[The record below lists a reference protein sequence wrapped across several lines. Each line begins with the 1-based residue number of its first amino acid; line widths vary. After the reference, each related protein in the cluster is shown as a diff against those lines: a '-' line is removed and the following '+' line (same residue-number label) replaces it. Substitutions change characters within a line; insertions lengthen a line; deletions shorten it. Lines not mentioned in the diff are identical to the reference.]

1 MTRFSE
7 LAYHLV
13 QLSFISYNMLYVKGN
28 IKPFDSKLV
37 IRWEKYLMLKG
48 RLERNA
54 DYIFPLDKICS
65 EKKAEPDYLALPLST
80 SPFGIGWFSAYL
92 IRSDPLSPK

>member
-13 QLSFISYNMLYVKGN
+13 QLTFISYNMLYVKGN

-37 IRWEKYLMLKG
+37 IRWEKYLMSKG
-48 RLERNA
+48 RLEMNA
-54 DYIFPLDKICS
+54 D
-65 EKKAEPDYLALPLST
+65 
-80 SPFGIGWFSAYL
+80 
-92 IRSDPLSPK
+92 